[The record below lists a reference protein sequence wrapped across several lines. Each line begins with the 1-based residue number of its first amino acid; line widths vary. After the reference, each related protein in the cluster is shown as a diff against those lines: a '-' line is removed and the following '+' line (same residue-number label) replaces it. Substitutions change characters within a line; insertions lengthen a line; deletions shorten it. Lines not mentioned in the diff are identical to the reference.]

1 MKKKLAIL
9 LACSLLGACV
19 YHETDMQLAQEQ
31 RDAALM
37 QKRAQV
43 GCSFLRDHDAY
54 RQCLLDT
61 YYSKYPTGYTTREM
75 TNGQSVAIVNGG
87 AQAQPLTFSSGCGCN
102 TCNRPAP
109 TCSTCNQGQM
119 QVAPLPASGPQI
131 VPYTT
136 TATTTV
142 GTTCTKNYMP
152 QVASVTTT
160 EVIPPLKVQPLP
172 APTPVAPPPEPTW
185 WQEYQTTKKVEPV
198 KPVCPCPDPNDPC
211 PQCVDK

>member
-1 MKKKLAIL
+1 MEKKLVIL

-54 RQCLLDT
+54 RQCLLNT
-61 YYSKYPTGYTTREM
+61 YYSKYPSGYETREM
-75 TNGQSVAIVNGG
+75 TNGQSVAIVGG
-87 AQAQPLTFSSGCGCN
+87 SNQAQSFNTGCGCN
-102 TCNRPAP
+102 TCNNP
-109 TCSTCNQGQM
+109 TPPCWQSQAQI
-119 QVAPLPASGPQI
+119 APLPAPGPQI

-136 TATTTV
+136 TASTTIDTS
-142 GTTCTKNYMP
+142 CTKNYVP
-152 QVASVTTT
+152 QVASITTT
-160 EVIPPLKVQPLP
+160 EVIPAPLKVQPLP
-172 APTPVAPPPEPTW
+172 APTPVAPPEPTW

-198 KPVCPCPDPNDPC
+198 KPVCPCLDPNDPC